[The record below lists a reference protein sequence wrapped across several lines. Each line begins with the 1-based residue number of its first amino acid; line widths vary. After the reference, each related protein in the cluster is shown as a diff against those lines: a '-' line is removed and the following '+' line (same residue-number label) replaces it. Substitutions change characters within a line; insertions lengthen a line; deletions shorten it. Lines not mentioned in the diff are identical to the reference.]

1 MGGGQ
6 RSPWTRGWA
15 TRVRPASAGF
25 ALLEAAI
32 AAAIVSLAAVA
43 TLAAFAAEVR
53 TGIRARDGLRAA
65 ALAEERLATVR
76 LLPTEDLRLLP
87 DSVRRGRFA
96 PPFEDYGWEASTR
109 TVPEQEG
116 LVDVS
121 VRVEGGE
128 GVYALRTRLYRPAP
142 RAP

>member
-1 MGGGQ
+1 M
-6 RSPWTRGWA
+6 RRG
-15 TRVRPASAGF
+15 RAGF

-43 TLAAFAAEVR
+43 TLAAFGAEVR
-53 TGIRARDGLRAA
+53 TGIRARDALRAA

-96 PPFEDYGWEASTR
+96 PPFEGYGWEASAR

-116 LVDVS
+116 LVEVS
-121 VRVEGGE
+121 VRVEWEGGA
-128 GVYALRTRLYRPAP
+128 YSLRTRLYRPPP
-142 RAP
+142 RTQ

>member
-1 MGGGQ
+1 M
-6 RSPWTRGWA
+6 RR
-15 TRVRPASAGF
+15 RNAGF

-43 TLAAFAAEVR
+43 TLAAFGAEVR

-65 ALAEERLATVR
+65 ALAEKRLATVR

-96 PPFEDYGWEASTR
+96 PPFEGYRWEASTR
-109 TVPEQEG
+109 PMPEQEG

-121 VRVEGGE
+121 VRVEWSE
-128 GVYALRTRLYRPAP
+128 GAYSLRTRLYRSPP
-142 RAP
+142 RTP

>member
-1 MGGGQ
+1 M
-6 RSPWTRGWA
+6 
-15 TRVRPASAGF
+15 RPGSGGF

-43 TLAAFAAEVR
+43 TLAAFGTEVR

-87 DSVRRGRFA
+87 DSVRRGRFG
-96 PPFEDYGWEASTR
+96 PPFEVYRWEASAR
-109 TVPEQEG
+109 TVPDQEG

-121 VRVEGGE
+121 VRVEWEDGA
-128 GVYALRTRLYRPAP
+128 YNLRTRLYRPPP
-142 RAP
+142 RTP